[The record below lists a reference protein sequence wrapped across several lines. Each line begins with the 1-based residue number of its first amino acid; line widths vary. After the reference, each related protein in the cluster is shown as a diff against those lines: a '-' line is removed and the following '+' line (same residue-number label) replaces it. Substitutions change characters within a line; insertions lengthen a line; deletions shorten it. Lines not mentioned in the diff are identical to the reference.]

1 MRSISDAQR
10 RARLGRRHHLATPA
24 RDVDA
29 LTDAIVGLH
38 SSDPATVYL
47 SARARVAG
55 LTVTDVENALYERRS
70 LVRMWGMRRT
80 LFVTSRETAATMD
93 AACTKATV
101 GPQHR
106 RLLAALKAHG
116 IGDTERWLDEV
127 RARTL
132 QALIA
137 RGEASAAELARD
149 VPELATKLRYAAG
162 TRSETVVGLSTR
174 VLFLLA
180 LEARILRSRPLG
192 TWVSGQYRW
201 APVRSWLGDELPP
214 LDPRAARAELLR
226 RWLRAFGPGT
236 TADVK
241 WWTGWTVAHT
251 RAAIADVGAIE
262 VALGNGGTGWVLA
275 DDVGPVRS
283 THPWVAF
290 LPGLDATVM
299 GWKERDWYLGA
310 HATALF
316 DRNGNAGPTVWCD
329 GSVVGGWAVVAPG
342 EIAFRVLDD
351 VGAEAMRR
359 IEREAE
365 RLSAWL
371 GDVQVT
377 PRFRTPLERE
387 LVGG

>member
-10 RARLGRRHHLATPA
+10 RTRLGRRHHLATPA
-24 RDVDA
+24 RDVDT

-38 SSDPATVYL
+38 SSDPTTVYL
-47 SARARVAG
+47 SARARVARV
-55 LTVTDVENALYERRS
+55 TVTDVEDALYERRS

-80 LFVTSRETAATMD
+80 LFVTSRETATTMD

-101 GPQHR
+101 APQRR
-106 RLLAALKAHG
+106 RLLAALEAHG
-116 IGDTERWLDEV
+116 IADTERWLDEV

-132 QALIA
+132 HALIA
-137 RGEASAAELARD
+137 RGEASAAELTRD
-149 VPELATKLRYAAG
+149 VPELATKLRYAVG

-201 APVRSWLGDELPP
+201 APVRSWLGHELPP
-214 LDPRAARAELLR
+214 MDPRAARAELLR
-226 RWLRAFGPGT
+226 RWLWAFGPGT
-236 TADVK
+236 TADMK

-283 THPWVAF
+283 TGRWVAF

-329 GSVVGGWAVVAPG
+329 GRVVGGWAVVAPG

-351 VGAEAMRR
+351 VGADVMRR

-377 PRFRTPLERE
+377 PRFRTPLERA
-387 LVGG
+387 LTGG